1 MGDTELSFWEHL
13 DVLRGAILRIAV
25 VVVIMAI
32 IMFCLRDTLF
42 AIVLAPCSSDFV
54 TFRLMGT
61 EAFHLQL
68 INTLLTEQFYVHIKV
83 SLYAALLLSSPYILF
98 EVFRFVVPALYERE
112 RHYATRVV
120 GAAYIMFCLGTLLNY
135 FLVFPFTL
143 HFLGTYQV
151 STDINNLLTLQSYID
166 TFICMSLM
174 IGTVFELPIVCWLL
188 GVLGVLHRSTMR
200 QYRRHAI
207 VAILLVAAIITP
219 TTDAMTLFVVSLPI
233 WLLYEISVFTV
244 KGAPS
249 RPSRGKASV
258 LSPTG
263 EMERGFSDTLIPY
276 F

>member
-1 MGDTELSFWEHL
+1 
-13 DVLRGAILRIAV
+13 
-25 VVVIMAI
+25 
-32 IMFCLRDTLF
+32 
-42 AIVLAPCSSDFV
+42 
-54 TFRLMGT
+54 MGT
-61 EAFHLQL
+61 EPFHLQL

-120 GAAYIMFCLGTLLNY
+120 GAAYVMFCLGTLLNY

-188 GVLGVLHRSTMR
+188 GVLGIIHRSTMR

-233 WLLYEISVFTV
+233 WLLYEISVLIV
-244 KGAPS
+244 KD
-249 RPSRGKASV
+249 KV
-258 LSPTG
+258 
-263 EMERGFSDTLIPY
+263 
-276 F
+276 

>member
-1 MGDTELSFWEHL
+1 MVNDTELSFWEHL

-120 GAAYIMFCLGTLLNY
+120 GAAYVMFCLGTLLNY

-188 GVLGVLHRSTMR
+188 GVLGVLNRSTMR
-200 QYRRHAI
+200 RYRRHAI

-233 WLLYEISVFTV
+233 WMLYEISVFTV
-244 KGAPS
+244 KGQKKGG
-249 RPSRGKASV
+249 RKKGN
-258 LSPTG
+258 G
-263 EMERGFSDTLIPY
+263 
-276 F
+276 